1 MLPAPSKGARVPQD
15 HPTNNPVIDAARR
28 ELSERAKTTALLR
41 TAADAYAGPGRIVSI
56 NTSARKGTRKTPVAD
71 GHDAV
76 IEQFGLASD
85 AHAGHW
91 HRQVSFLAAES
102 IQTARTRGLD
112 VHEGD
117 FGENFTTQGI
127 NLLTLPLGTQ
137 LKIGNDVLIE
147 ISQIGKVCHT
157 RCAIYYL
164 AGDCIFPHE
173 GIFGVVLQGGEVH
186 VGDDIQTV
194 KLGDGT
200 CSFTPAD
207 ALREV
212 EQARR
217 EGTI

>member
-1 MLPAPSKGARVPQD
+1 MLPAPSKGAPCPRPIRSTTPSLTPQSA
-15 HPTNNPVIDAARR
+15 N
-28 ELSERAKTTALLR
+28 L
-41 TAADAYAGPGRIVSI
+41 RIVPRRQLPYAPQTTLTTGLPASSQS
-56 NTSARKGTRKTPVAD
+56 TRRSTKARVSHPSPTGTTPSSSS
-71 GHDAV
+71 
-76 IEQFGLASD
+76 FASD

-102 IQTARTRGLD
+102 IQTAQARGLD

-127 NLLTLPLGTQ
+127 NLLSLPLGTQ
-137 LKIGNDVLIE
+137 IKIGNEVLVE

-173 GIFGVVLQGGEVH
+173 GIFGVVLQGGEAH
-186 VGDDIQTV
+186 TGDDIQVV

-200 CSFTPAD
+200 CSFTPAE
-207 ALREV
+207 ALKEV

-217 EGTI
+217 EGTL

>member
-1 MLPAPSKGARVPQD
+1 MPQILPTD
-15 HPTNNPVIDAARR
+15 NPILDAAKR
-28 ELSERAKTTALLR
+28 ELSDRAKAATPLR
-41 TAADAYAGPGRIVSI
+41 TANDAYSGPARIISI
-56 NTSARKGTRKTPVAD
+56 NTSAHKGTRKSSVAD
-71 GHDAV
+71 GHDTV

-91 HRQVSFLAAES
+91 HRQVSFLASES
-102 IQTARTRGLD
+102 IQTAQARGLD
-112 VHEGD
+112 VNEGD

-127 NLLTLPLGTQ
+127 NLLSLPLGTQ
-137 LKIGNDVLIE
+137 LKIGNDVLVE

-186 VGDDIQTV
+186 TGDDIQV
-194 KLGDGT
+194 IKLGDGT
-200 CSFTPAD
+200 CSFTPAE

-212 EQARR
+212 EQPRR
-217 EGTI
+217 EGTL

>member
-1 MLPAPSKGARVPQD
+1 MPQD
-15 HPTNNPVIDAARR
+15 HPTDNPILNAAER
-28 ELSERAKTTALLR
+28 ELTERAQTTAPLR
-41 TAADAYAGPGRIVSI
+41 TADDAYSGSARIVSI
-56 NTSARKGTRKTPVAD
+56 NTSAHKGTRKTPVAD
-71 GHDAV
+71 GHDTV
-76 IEQFGLASD
+76 IKQFGLASD

-102 IQTARTRGLD
+102 IDTARARGLD
-112 VHEGD
+112 VCEGD

-127 NLLTLPLGTQ
+127 NLLSLPLGTQ
-137 LKIGNDVLIE
+137 LKLGSEVLVE

-186 VGDDIQTV
+186 IGDDIQVV

-200 CSFTPAD
+200 CSFTPAE
-207 ALREV
+207 ALKEV

-217 EGTI
+217 EGTL

>member
-1 MLPAPSKGARVPQD
+1 M
-15 HPTNNPVIDAARR
+15 
-28 ELSERAKTTALLR
+28 R
-41 TAADAYAGPGRIVSI
+41 TADDAYSGSAHIVSI
-56 NTSARKGTRKTPVAD
+56 NTSAHKGTRKTPIAD
-71 GHDAV
+71 GHDTV

-91 HRQVSFLAAES
+91 HRQVSFLAVES
-102 IQTARTRGLD
+102 INTARTRGLD
-112 VHEGD
+112 VCEGD

-127 NLLTLPLGTQ
+127 NLLSLPLGTQ
-137 LKIGNDVLIE
+137 LKLGSEVLVE

-186 VGDDIQTV
+186 IGDDIQVV

-200 CSFTPAD
+200 CSFTPAE
-207 ALREV
+207 ALKEV
-212 EQARR
+212 KQARR
-217 EGTI
+217 EGTL

>member
-1 MLPAPSKGARVPQD
+1 MPLSTKGARVPQE
-15 HPTNNPVIDAARR
+15 HPIDNPILDAAKR
-28 ELSERAKTTALLR
+28 ELAQRARATAPLR
-41 TAADAYAGPGRIVSI
+41 TANDVYDGPARITSI
-56 NTSARKGTRKTPVAD
+56 NTSAHKGTRKTPVAS
-71 GHDAV
+71 GHDIV

-102 IQTARTRGLD
+102 IQTARDRGLN

-127 NLLTLPLGTQ
+127 NLLSLPLGTQ
-137 LKIGNDVLIE
+137 LKLGSEVIIE

-173 GIFGVVLQGGEVH
+173 GIFGVVLHGGEVH
-186 VGDDIQTV
+186 TGDDIQVV

-200 CSFTPAD
+200 CSFTPAE
-207 ALREV
+207 ALKEV
-212 EQARR
+212 ERARR
-217 EGTI
+217 EGTL

>member
-1 MLPAPSKGARVPQD
+1 MPQE
-15 HPTNNPVIDAARR
+15 HPTDNPILDAAKR
-28 ELSERAKTTALLR
+28 ELAERSQTTAPLR
-41 TAADAYAGPGRIVSI
+41 TASNVYEGPARIVSI
-56 NTSARKGTRKTPVAD
+56 NTSAHKGTRKSPVAD
-71 GHDAV
+71 GHDTV

-85 AHAGHW
+85 AHAGRW

-102 IQTARTRGLD
+102 IQTAQHRGLD
-112 VHEGD
+112 VHKGD

-127 NLLTLPLGTQ
+127 NLLSLPLGTQ
-137 LKIGNDVLIE
+137 LKIGNDVLVE

-173 GIFGVVLQGGEVH
+173 GIFGVVLRGGEVH

-200 CSFTPAD
+200 CSFTPAE
-207 ALREV
+207 ALEEI

-217 EGTI
+217 EGTL

>member
-1 MLPAPSKGARVPQD
+1 MPQD
-15 HPTNNPVIDAARR
+15 HPTNNPILNAARR
-28 ELSERAKTTALLR
+28 ELTERAQTTAPLR
-41 TAADAYAGPGRIVSI
+41 TADDAYSGSARIVSI
-56 NTSARKGTRKTPVAD
+56 NTSAHKGTRKTPVAD
-71 GHDAV
+71 GHDTV

-91 HRQVSFLAAES
+91 QRQVSFLAAES
-102 IQTARTRGLD
+102 IDTARARGLD
-112 VHEGD
+112 VCEGD

-127 NLLTLPLGTQ
+127 NLLSLPLGTQ
-137 LKIGNDVLIE
+137 LKLGSEVLVE

-186 VGDDIQTV
+186 IGDDIQVV
-194 KLGDGT
+194 KFGDGT
-200 CSFTPAD
+200 CSFTPAE
-207 ALREV
+207 ALKEV

-217 EGTI
+217 EGTL

>member
-1 MLPAPSKGARVPQD
+1 MPQEHLTD
-15 HPTNNPVIDAARR
+15 NTILDAAKR
-28 ELSERAKTTALLR
+28 ELVERSQTTAPLR
-41 TAADAYAGPGRIVSI
+41 TASNAYEGPARIVSI
-56 NTSARKGTRKTPVAD
+56 NTSAHKGTRKSPV
-71 GHDAV
+71 
-76 IEQFGLASD
+76 SD

-102 IQTARTRGLD
+102 IQTAQHRGID

-127 NLLTLPLGTQ
+127 NLLSLPLGTQ

-173 GIFGVVLQGGEVH
+173 GIFGVVLRGGEVH

-207 ALREV
+207 ALEEI

-217 EGTI
+217 EGAL

>member
-1 MLPAPSKGARVPQD
+1 MPQD
-15 HPTNNPVIDAARR
+15 HPTDNPILNVARR
-28 ELSERAKTTALLR
+28 ELTERAQTTAPLR
-41 TAADAYAGPGRIVSI
+41 TADNAYSGSARIVSI
-56 NTSARKGTRKTPVAD
+56 NTSAHKGTRKTPVAD
-71 GHDAV
+71 GHDTV
-76 IEQFGLASD
+76 IKQFGLASD

-102 IQTARTRGLD
+102 INTARARGLD
-112 VHEGD
+112 VCEGD

-127 NLLTLPLGTQ
+127 NLLSLPLGTQ
-137 LKIGNDVLIE
+137 LKLGSEVLVE

-186 VGDDIQTV
+186 IGDDIQVV

-200 CSFTPAD
+200 CSFTPAE
-207 ALREV
+207 ALKEV

-217 EGTI
+217 EGTL

>member
-1 MLPAPSKGARVPQD
+1 MPQD
-15 HPTNNPVIDAARR
+15 HPTDNPILNAAKR
-28 ELSERAKTTALLR
+28 ELAERTQTAVPLR
-41 TAADAYAGPGRIVSI
+41 TANDAYDRPARIVSI
-56 NTSARKGTRKTPVAD
+56 NTSEHKGTRKSPVAD
-71 GHDAV
+71 GHDTV

-102 IQTARTRGLD
+102 IQTAQARGLD

-127 NLLTLPLGTQ
+127 NLLSLPLGTQ
-137 LKIGNDVLIE
+137 LKIGNDVLVE

-173 GIFGVVLQGGEVH
+173 GVFGVVLKGGEVH
-186 VGDDIQTV
+186 TGDEIQVV

-200 CSFTPAD
+200 CSFTPAK
-207 ALREV
+207 ALE
-212 EQARR
+212 EIELARQ
-217 EGTI
+217 EGTL

>member
-1 MLPAPSKGARVPQD
+1 MPQD
-15 HPTNNPVIDAARR
+15 HPTDNPILNAARR
-28 ELSERAKTTALLR
+28 ELTERAQTTAPLR
-41 TAADAYAGPGRIVSI
+41 TADDAYSGSARIVSI
-56 NTSARKGTRKTPVAD
+56 NTSAHKGTRKTPVAN
-71 GHDAV
+71 GHDTV
-76 IEQFGLASD
+76 IKQFGLASD

-102 IQTARTRGLD
+102 INTARTRGLD
-112 VHEGD
+112 VCEGD

-127 NLLTLPLGTQ
+127 SLLSLPLGTQ
-137 LKIGNDVLIE
+137 LKLGSEVLVE

-173 GIFGVVLQGGEVH
+173 GIFGVVLQGGKVH
-186 VGDDIQTV
+186 IGDDIQVV

-200 CSFTPAD
+200 CSFTPAE
-207 ALREV
+207 ALKEV

-217 EGTI
+217 EGTL

>member
-1 MLPAPSKGARVPQD
+1 MPQEHLTD
-15 HPTNNPVIDAARR
+15 NPILDAAKR
-28 ELSERAKTTALLR
+28 ELAERSQTATPLR
-41 TAADAYAGPGRIVSI
+41 TASNAYEGPARIVSI
-56 NTSARKGTRKTPVAD
+56 NTSAHKGTRKSPVSD
-71 GHDAV
+71 GHDTV

-91 HRQVSFLAAES
+91 HRQVSFLAEES
-102 IQTARTRGLD
+102 IQTAQDRGLD

-127 NLLTLPLGTQ
+127 NLLSLPLGTQ
-137 LKIGNDVLIE
+137 LKIGNDVLVE

-173 GIFGVVLQGGEVH
+173 GIFGVVLRGGEVH
-186 VGDDIQTV
+186 TGDDIQVV
-194 KLGDGT
+194 KLGNGA
-200 CSFTPAD
+200 CSFTPAE
-207 ALREV
+207 ALEEI

-217 EGTI
+217 EGTL

>member
-1 MLPAPSKGARVPQD
+1 MPQD
-15 HPTNNPVIDAARR
+15 HPTDNPILNAARR
-28 ELSERAKTTALLR
+28 ELTERAQTTAPLR
-41 TAADAYAGPGRIVSI
+41 TADDAYSGSAHIVSI
-56 NTSARKGTRKTPVAD
+56 NTSAHKGTRKTPIAD
-71 GHDAV
+71 GHDTV

-91 HRQVSFLAAES
+91 HRQVSFLAVES
-102 IQTARTRGLD
+102 INTARTRGLD
-112 VHEGD
+112 VCEGD

-127 NLLTLPLGTQ
+127 NLLSLPLGTQ
-137 LKIGNDVLIE
+137 LKLGSEVLVE

-186 VGDDIQTV
+186 IGDDIQVV

-200 CSFTPAD
+200 CSFTPAE
-207 ALREV
+207 ALKEV
-212 EQARR
+212 KQARR
-217 EGTI
+217 EGTL

>member
-1 MLPAPSKGARVPQD
+1 MLTTGLPASSQSTRRSTKARVS
-15 HPTNNPVIDAARR
+15 H
-28 ELSERAKTTALLR
+28 
-41 TAADAYAGPGRIVSI
+41 
-56 NTSARKGTRKTPVAD
+56 PVAD
-71 GHDAV
+71 GHDTV

-102 IQTARTRGLD
+102 IQTAQARGLD

-127 NLLTLPLGTQ
+127 NLLSLPLGTQ
-137 LKIGNDVLIE
+137 LKLGSEVLVE

-173 GIFGVVLQGGEVH
+173 GIFGVVLQGGKVH
-186 VGDDIQTV
+186 TGDYVQV
-194 KLGDGT
+194 VRLGDGT
-200 CSFTPAD
+200 CSITPAE
-207 ALREV
+207 ALQEV
-212 EQARR
+212 ERARR
-217 EGTI
+217 EGTL

>member
-1 MLPAPSKGARVPQD
+1 MPQD
-15 HPTNNPVIDAARR
+15 HPTDNPIINAARR
-28 ELSERAKTTALLR
+28 ELTERAQTTVPLR
-41 TAADAYAGPGRIVSI
+41 TADDAYSGSACIVSI
-56 NTSARKGTRKTPVAD
+56 NTSAHKGTRKTPVAD
-71 GHDAV
+71 GHDTV
-76 IEQFGLASD
+76 IKQFGLASD

-102 IQTARTRGLD
+102 IQTAQARGLD
-112 VHEGD
+112 VCEGD

-127 NLLTLPLGTQ
+127 NLLSLPLGTQ
-137 LKIGNDVLIE
+137 LKLGSEVLVE

-186 VGDDIQTV
+186 IGDDIQVV

-200 CSFTPAD
+200 CSFTPAE
-207 ALREV
+207 ALKEV

-217 EGTI
+217 EGTL

>member
-1 MLPAPSKGARVPQD
+1 MPQD
-15 HPTNNPVIDAARR
+15 HPTDNPILNAARR
-28 ELSERAKTTALLR
+28 ELTERAQTTAPLR
-41 TAADAYAGPGRIVSI
+41 TADDAYSGSARIVSI
-56 NTSARKGTRKTPVAD
+56 NTSAHKGTRKTPVAD
-71 GHDAV
+71 EHDTV
-76 IEQFGLASD
+76 IKQFGLASD

-102 IQTARTRGLD
+102 INTARTRGLD
-112 VHEGD
+112 VCEGD

-127 NLLTLPLGTQ
+127 NLLSLPLGTQ
-137 LKIGNDVLIE
+137 LKLGSEVLVE

-186 VGDDIQTV
+186 IGDDIQVV

-200 CSFTPAD
+200 CSFTPAE
-207 ALREV
+207 ALKEV

-217 EGTI
+217 EGTL